1 MSARTTRGR
10 LEGKLA
16 IVTGGGG
23 PAIGHGIST
32 VLAAEG
38 AHVVIFEIDME
49 TAELVRKRIEAA
61 GGCVSVL
68 RADVSKAGEVK
79 AAMEEVVHRHKRLD
93 VLVNSAGVGL
103 VRAIAEAT
111 EEEFDRLA
119 AIDLRGMWLCCK
131 YAIPQMQKQ
140 KGGAIVNIGS
150 VHGGKTIP
158 GFGLYAAIK
167 AGVVGLTRGIAV
179 QYGPDHIRANAICP
193 GMVDG
198 IQTREIVAKLS
209 PDPDAWMND
218 YVRRHQCIPEFIQPE
233 AVGFLAAFLASDEA
247 RSITGAE
254 IPIDAGSWA
263 QLTSRE

>member
-1 MSARTTRGR
+1 MSAGAGRGR
-10 LEGKLA
+10 LEGKVA
-16 IVTGGGG
+16 IVTGGAG

-38 AHVVIFEIDME
+38 AHVIILEIDLE
-49 TAELVRKRIEAA
+49 GAGALQRRLEA
-61 GGCVSVL
+61 GGGKVSVL
-68 RADVSKAGEVK
+68 RADVSKAAEVS
-79 AAMEEVVHRHKRLD
+79 AAIEEVVRRHRRLD

-103 VRAIAEAT
+103 VRPVAEAT

-150 VHGGKTIP
+150 VHGGKTIV

-198 IQTREIVAKLS
+198 IQTRQIVAKIA
-209 PDPDAWMND
+209 PDPDAWMNN
-218 YVRRHQCIPEFIQPE
+218 YVRRHQAIPQFIQPE
-233 AVGFLAAFLASDEA
+233 EVGYLAAFLSSDEA